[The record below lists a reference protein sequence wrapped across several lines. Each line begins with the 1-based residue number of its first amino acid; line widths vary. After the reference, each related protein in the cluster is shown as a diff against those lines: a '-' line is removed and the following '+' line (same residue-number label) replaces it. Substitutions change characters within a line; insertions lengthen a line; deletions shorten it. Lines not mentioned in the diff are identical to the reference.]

1 MPAPA
6 PTLADSTILGAGPTD
21 LRRRHS
27 KQTFM
32 PAVHEPRKT
41 PQDEPSGGATIRI
54 PSLFDALLPLA
65 CLIGLL
71 TLSVYLF
78 GSDSSYGPN
87 QVALIFCSAVA
98 SLVAL
103 KNGHRW
109 QHISDAISNGIT
121 VAIGAM
127 LILLS
132 VGALIGTWMLS
143 GTVPALIHYGL
154 QVLNPSFFYAA
165 TCLICAVVATAIGS
179 SWTTAGTIGVALMG
193 IAIALGLSPEIAA
206 GAIISGS
213 YFGDKM
219 SPLSDTTN
227 LASAVVGTELFTHIR
242 HMMWTTGPSF
252 LIALFL
258 FAMVGIYATPS
269 ADSASL
275 AETSATL
282 AASFNLSPI
291 TLLPV
296 ILLIWLALRRVPA
309 LPTILAGAALGGVL
323 AVLLQP
329 ERVVELAAAPEL
341 PRGLALLKGVWTALF
356 GGYSA
361 ATGNATVDA
370 LLSRGGMLAFLNT
383 IFLILTALSFGAVMD
398 HTGLLERIIS
408 GVLRVARS
416 TGSLIAS
423 VVGTT
428 ILSNI
433 VTADQYMSIVIPG
446 RMFREEF
453 RRRRLK
459 ARNLSRTIEDAG
471 TLTSSLVPW
480 NSGGAYM
487 AATLG
492 VATLAYLPFCF
503 LNLINPVVAII
514 YGVRG
519 IKLDRYDDD
528 ELIPAIDED
537 PRLTR

>member
-1 MPAPA
+1 MPAP
-6 PTLADSTILGAGPTD
+6 
-21 LRRRHS
+21 
-27 KQTFM
+27 
-32 PAVHEPRKT
+32 HEPLSARHDT
-41 PQDEPSGGATIRI
+41 PEQPGGAVVRI
-54 PSLFDALLPLA
+54 PSMFDALLPLA

-87 QVALIFCSAVA
+87 QVALIVSTVVA

-109 QHISDAISNGIT
+109 QNINNAISNGIT

-132 VGALIGTWMLS
+132 VGALIGTWMLA
-143 GTVPALIHYGL
+143 GTVPTLIHYGL
-154 QVLNPSFFYAA
+154 QILNPSLFYAA

-193 IAIALGLSPEIAA
+193 VALALGLSPEIAA
-206 GAIISGS
+206 GAVISGS

-227 LASAVVGTELFTHIR
+227 LAAAVVGTELFTHIR
-242 HMMWTTGPSF
+242 HMAWTTGPSF
-252 LIALFL
+252 LIALVL
-258 FAMVGIYATPS
+258 FAAIGIFAEPGVDGPS
-269 ADSASL
+269 L
-275 AETSATL
+275 TETSATL
-282 AASFNLSPI
+282 AASFDLSPL
-291 TLLPV
+291 TLMPV
-296 ILLIWLALRRVPA
+296 ALLIWLALRRVPA

-323 AVLLQP
+323 AVLMQP
-329 ERVVELAAAPEL
+329 DRVVELAADPEL
-341 PRGLALLKGVWTALF
+341 PLALALVKGVWTALF
-356 GGYSA
+356 AGYSS
-361 ATGNATVDA
+361 ATGDATVDA

-398 HTGLLERIIS
+398 HTGLLERLITA
-408 GVLRVARS
+408 VLRAVRG

-459 ARNLSRTIEDAG
+459 ARNLSRTVEDAG

-487 AATLG
+487 AATLD

-503 LNLINPVVAII
+503 LNLINPVIAII
-514 YGVRG
+514 YGIRG
-519 IKLDRYDDD
+519 IKIDRYDDG
-528 ELIPAIDED
+528 ETIPAIDED
-537 PRLTR
+537 RRTDRNRDNTRDTV